1 MSVKPHRQHIS
12 NESPRLSLGDARNK
26 SGAKGKAP
34 AHQARFEATVN
45 RLIHEV
51 HNLRGTYA
59 AMRAVQGTSFGNLF
73 LQVASAALQS
83 DLLIRLIRI
92 FEDGE
97 AASFWY
103 LHRCE
108 PRKLGKGLNI
118 EKLKEFS
125 ARLKNIRDKV
135 FVHID
140 KDAVFDSQKIY
151 QDAGIRPSEIKE
163 AIEAAWAI
171 LNELYLEHSGKPFMH
186 PPQSTLDSLAQD
198 FERDFASLSE
208 R

>member
-1 MSVKPHRQHIS
+1 
-12 NESPRLSLGDARNK
+12 LLGSARNN
-26 SGAKGKAP
+26 SGAKAKA
-34 AHQARFEATVN
+34 ATHRARFEATVT

-59 AMRAVQGTSFGNLF
+59 AMRAGQGRSLGNLF
-73 LQVASAALQS
+73 VQVASAALQS

-108 PRKLGKGLNI
+108 PHKFGKGLNI
-118 EKLKEFS
+118 ERLKDFS

-140 KDAVFDSQKIY
+140 KDAVFEPQKIY

-163 AIEAAWAI
+163 AIEAAWTV
-171 LNELYLEHSGKPFMH
+171 LNELYLEQRSTPFTH
-186 PPQSTLDSLAQD
+186 PPQSSLDSLTQD
-198 FERDFASLSE
+198 FGRDFSKLSKG
-208 R
+208 